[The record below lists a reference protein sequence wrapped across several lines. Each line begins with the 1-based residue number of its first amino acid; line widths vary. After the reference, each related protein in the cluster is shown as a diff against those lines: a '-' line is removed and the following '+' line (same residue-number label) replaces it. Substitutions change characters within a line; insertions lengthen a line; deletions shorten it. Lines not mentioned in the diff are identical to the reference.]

1 MRKRQKHLAVADPIL
16 PNSILHHRLAA
27 GVAMLVTE
35 AFEDAVGGVLLLR
48 RCLAI
53 VFKDLPDYRQERLQF
68 RLRPLVRLPIAR
80 RLIVGQHLLQR
91 VPADP
96 VLRDR
101 SPLAQ
106 DAGQHLTSYLAPN
119 LHVAVHSC
127 ASLWK
132 GV

>member
-1 MRKRQKHLAVADPIL
+1 MGKRQKHLAMADPIL

-27 GVAMLVTE
+27 GVTMLVTE
-35 AFEDAVGGVLLLR
+35 AFEDVAGGMLLLR
-48 RCLAI
+48 RCLAV
-53 VFKDLPDYRQERLQF
+53 VFKNLPDHWQERLQ
-68 RLRPLVRLPIAR
+68 LRPLVRMPIAR
-80 RLIVGQHLLQR
+80 RLVVDQHFLWC

-106 DAGQHLTSYLAPN
+106 AAGQHLTSYLAPD

-127 ASLWK
+127 ASLLTCPP
-132 GV
+132 